1 MKGIEKDAPM
11 QEYEII
17 QKFYNQ
23 QLQQRYDEIA
33 EKDGYDIDDSGR
45 NDEVQLNEKIIFN
58 HKETPGSVDKSK
70 IITLEEILNQ
80 MKEKKN
86 IEEKQSED
94 TIKINNEED
103 FHKEFINTIK
113 EKTFTEVEM
122 KAEYEERK
130 EDILY
135 GEDVNEF
142 LKEEIFEEPEDF
154 LTKAK
159 KMSEKKDLKLVNH
172 ENVKY
177 DPFRKNLYVQV
188 KEISN
193 LTQEEVDLYRKL
205 NGDIKV
211 RGKNVPKPITNWYQ
225 CGLPDRAL
233 MVLEKKKFKNP
244 FPIQSQGIPC
254 IMSGRDVIGIA
265 ETGSGKTLA
274 YVLPMIRHV
283 LDQAPLKVSYT

>member
-1 MKGIEKDAPM
+1 MKGIEKDATM

-135 GEDVNEF
+135 VYF
-142 LKEEIFEEPEDF
+142 LPC
-154 LTKAK
+154 
-159 KMSEKKDLKLVNH
+159 
-172 ENVKY
+172 
-177 DPFRKNLYVQV
+177 
-188 KEISN
+188 
-193 LTQEEVDLYRKL
+193 
-205 NGDIKV
+205 G
-211 RGKNVPKPITNWYQ
+211 RG
-225 CGLPDRAL
+225 
-233 MVLEKKKFKNP
+233 
-244 FPIQSQGIPC
+244 C
-254 IMSGRDVIGIA
+254 IMHIPV
-265 ETGSGKTLA
+265 
-274 YVLPMIRHV
+274 
-283 LDQAPLKVSYT
+283 